1 MRWSEAQQ
9 AKWDP
14 GWRLAVLVV
23 LSEDEVVGDVERCDR
38 RIDQQHRRLQPTD
51 ATGSA
56 AQVAKALRS
65 GTSEGSPERHCA
77 VQGGGGPSVRT
88 ITERTRLQL

>member
-1 MRWSEAQQ
+1 MQRSEAQQ

-38 RIDQQHRRLQPTD
+38 RIHQQHRRLQQTD

-56 AQVAKALRS
+56 AQ
-65 GTSEGSPERHCA
+65 
-77 VQGGGGPSVRT
+77 
-88 ITERTRLQL
+88 

>member
-1 MRWSEAQQ
+1 MQRSEAQQ

-38 RIDQQHRRLQPTD
+38 RIHQQHRRLQQTD

-56 AQVAKALRS
+56 AQWLKPSGTEGGITGKALRS
-65 GTSEGSPERHCA
+65 AGWGPE
-77 VQGGGGPSVRT
+77 RT
-88 ITERTRLQL
+88 ITERTRLRL